1 MIIMV
6 IVKKNKVMMM
16 EIMMMMMTMMMI
28 SLKLG
33 MNIVFPRK
41 NYKKGE
47 KSKKKDQLII
57 NIWFFL
63 LILQLVQSNQLNS
76 MKH

>member
-1 MIIMV
+1 MEMS
-6 IVKKNKVMMM
+6 KKMKKVM
-16 EIMMMMMTMMMI
+16 MMMI
-28 SLKLG
+28 SLKLF
-33 MNIVFPRK
+33 MNIVLPRK

-47 KSKKKDQLII
+47 ENKKKGQLII

-63 LILQLVQSNQLNS
+63 LTLQLVQSNQLNS